1 MNIDPNKV
9 IKSEPQMIR
18 EGGVKKS
25 VIIIGIGII
34 NLLHGGLHIIQ
45 FIQSLIL
52 VKESMSQHKDEGIID
67 TILHNPIFA
76 FVWALI
82 GLTTLWMGIKD
93 FRHHRK
99 CNHKHHESI

>member
-34 NLLHGGLHIIQ
+34 NLLHAGLHIVQ

-52 VKESMSQHKDEGIID
+52 VKESISHHHKNEGVID

-76 FVWALI
+76 FIWALV
-82 GLTTLWMGIKD
+82 GLATLWMGIKD

-99 CNHKHHESI
+99 CNHTHKK